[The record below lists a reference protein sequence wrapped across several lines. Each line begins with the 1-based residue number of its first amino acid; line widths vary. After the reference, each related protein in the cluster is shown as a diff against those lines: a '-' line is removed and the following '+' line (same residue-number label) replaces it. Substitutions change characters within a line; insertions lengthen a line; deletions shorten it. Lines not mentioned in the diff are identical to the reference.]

1 MLAKLINLKSKK
13 FAWLKKRKDFQYG
26 FLFTA
31 SYLWIVD
38 AGRASAC
45 AGWLCGPKDS
55 LVAAFP
61 DGSDIINMGFILMQG
76 IILAI
81 LVGVGAVVINK
92 IASRE
97 DYAAPMATFFGIVI
111 VLLAINFLA
120 GYVMGTDAGVNV

>member
-1 MLAKLINLKSKK
+1 M
-13 FAWLKKRKDFQYG
+13 G
-26 FLFTA
+26 FL
-31 SYLWIVD
+31 
-38 AGRASAC
+38 
-45 AGWLCGPKDS
+45 
-55 LVAAFP
+55 
-61 DGSDIINMGFILMQG
+61 LMQG